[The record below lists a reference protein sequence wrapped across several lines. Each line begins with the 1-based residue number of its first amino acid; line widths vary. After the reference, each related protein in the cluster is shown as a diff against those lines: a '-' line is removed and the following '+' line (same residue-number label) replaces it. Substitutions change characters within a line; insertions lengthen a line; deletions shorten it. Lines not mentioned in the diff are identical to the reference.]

1 MFVFAAAVPA
11 LMVVVLG
18 YVVGYALTEWASG
31 LLDSA
36 FGAPLDPGVPEVVGW
51 LTGLVLL
58 GVVVRVLVDRRRRLR
73 RSLRRARLQGQQAE
87 VERLEAALAAR
98 ARRRQGRRHQK

>member
-18 YVVGYALTEWASG
+18 YVIGYAVTEWASV

-36 FGAPLDPGVPEVVGW
+36 FGAPLGPGVPEVVGW

-73 RSLRRARLQGQQAE
+73 RSLRRARLHGQQAE

-98 ARRRQGRRHQK
+98 ARRHQDRHQK

>member
-18 YVVGYALTEWASG
+18 YVVGYVVTEWASG

-73 RSLRRARLQGQQAE
+73 RALRRARLQGQQVE
-87 VERLEAALAAR
+87 VERLEGVLAAR
-98 ARRRQGRRHQK
+98 ARRRQDRRHQK